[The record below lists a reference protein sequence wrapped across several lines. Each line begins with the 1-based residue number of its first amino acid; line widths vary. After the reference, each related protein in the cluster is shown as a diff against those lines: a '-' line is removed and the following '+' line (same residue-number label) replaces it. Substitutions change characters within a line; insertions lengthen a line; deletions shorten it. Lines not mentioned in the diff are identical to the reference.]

1 MLELWFDGLFR
12 GTQVARKAG
21 LMCFGW
27 LILRENQ
34 QIAKGYGIAARGMN
48 ATSNIAEYLGLIDG
62 LEALVDI
69 SVNDEPVRVIGDS
82 KVVINRMQGLSRI
95 NARQVASLH
104 HRACCLAQLLHMVDW
119 KWVPRK
125 YNKAAD
131 QLTRHA
137 LREFRSNPLEVRQAW
152 KTVLS
157 DHTLQRDQLHI
168 LGGMMVYQ
176 GYPAL

>member
-1 MLELWFDGLFR
+1 MAYSGERRWR
-12 GTQVARKAG
+12 ARPG

-34 QIAKGYGIAARGMN
+34 QIAKGYGITAHGMN

-82 KVVINRMQGLSRI
+82 KVVINQMQGLSRI

-119 KWVPRK
+119 KWYRVNITKPLI
-125 YNKAAD
+125 NLLVTHCVSSV
-131 QLTRHA
+131 QTLW
-137 LREFRSNPLEVRQAW
+137 RSDKPGRQF
-152 KTVLS
+152 
-157 DHTLQRDQLHI
+157 
-168 LGGMMVYQ
+168 
-176 GYPAL
+176 